1 VKRGPEQHIDY
12 SKLVLAWLSLS
23 AGFTD
28 VLTFLKLG
36 DLFTSAMTGNV
47 ALLAIGISRGQLFA
61 ASWSFAAL
69 LGFSFGVALVLRSP
83 VRRDTR

>member
-1 VKRGPEQHIDY
+1 VKRGSEKHIDY

-23 AGFTD
+23 AGFRD
-28 VLTFLKLG
+28 VLIFQKLG
-36 DLFTSAMTGNV
+36 ALFTSAMTGNV
-47 ALLAIGISRGQLFA
+47 ALLAIGIGRGQLFA

-83 VRRDTR
+83 VG